1 MKKIIAYVLVAMM
14 AISTLAACGGN
25 EKNEDLQAAVDYIYA
40 MYKDAGTSTAKDFE
54 RTAQVMVGSTKYAVE
69 WTVNTDKVKVTVDG
83 AVAKFDVDEKSEEEV
98 AYEVTA
104 TVKDEKGNTASKT
117 FKYTVP
123 KFDGY
128 GAIVKE
134 AYKLEAGAKMDGACT
149 LEGVITKI
157 DTAWADNYK
166 NITVTIQ
173 VGDLK
178 DMPIMCYRLQATDKN
193 NADENAKVAGLAVGD
208 KITVTG
214 TIKNYN
220 GIIEFDAGCTL
231 DALTKG
237 EGSAEKPAGPTN
249 LDVPANATATQI
261 VELAF
266 KLENGAKL
274 TSNVTLT
281 GVITKLG
288 DINEKYGDRNVNFTV
303 EGKDIYIYALKGDVA
318 NLKEGD
324 TITVTGLIK
333 NYNGT
338 IEFDK
343 PQLDAVK

>member
-1 MKKIIAYVLVAMM
+1 
-14 AISTLAACGGN
+14 
-25 EKNEDLQAAVDYIYA
+25 
-40 MYKDAGTSTAKDFE
+40 
-54 RTAQVMVGSTKYAVE
+54 
-69 WTVNTDKVKVTVDG
+69 
-83 AVAKFDVDEKSEEEV
+83 
-98 AYEVTA
+98 
-104 TVKDEKGNTASKT
+104 
-117 FKYTVP
+117 
-123 KFDGY
+123 
-128 GAIVKE
+128 
-134 AYKLEAGAKMDGACT
+134 MDGACT

-237 EGSAEKPAGPTN
+237 EGGSTQKPSTDEAKD
-249 LDVPANATATQI
+249 LDVPAGATAAQI
-261 VELAF
+261 VDLAF
-266 KLENGAKL
+266 KLESGKKL
-274 TSNVTLT
+274 TSEVTLT
-281 GVITKLG
+281 GEIVSIKSAPAESTYTPG
-288 DINEKYGDRNVNFTV
+288 DWEAQLTIKV
-303 EGKDIYIYALKGDVA
+303 EGKEILCYWVKGTEAQMKDLKV
-318 NLKEGD
+318 GD
-324 TITVTGLIK
+324 TLTVKGTIK

-343 PQLDAVK
+343 PRVQ